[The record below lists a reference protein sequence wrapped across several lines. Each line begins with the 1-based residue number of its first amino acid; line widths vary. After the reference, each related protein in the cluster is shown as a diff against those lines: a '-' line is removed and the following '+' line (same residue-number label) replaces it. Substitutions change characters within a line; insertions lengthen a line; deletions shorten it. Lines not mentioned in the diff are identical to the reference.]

1 MAVVVRPPLIVVVV
15 LALMVAAMWLFQRKL
30 IYLPDASPP
39 PPASQSV
46 AGARD
51 VVLETADGLRLG
63 AWLVPPPAA
72 TTGAEGGR
80 PDRRMV
86 VLAAPGNG
94 GNRAGRVE
102 FARVLAAEGFTVLL
116 LEYRGY
122 GGNPGRPTEAGLA
135 ADVRAARA
143 FLAREGWPAD
153 RILYY
158 GESLGCGVVTELA
171 VHDPPAG
178 LILRSPFVDLAAA
191 GQHHYPFLPVRLL
204 LWDRF
209 PVADLVDRVRVPT
222 LVIYGEADTVIPPEQ
237 SLEVAR
243 RAGGPAQVVGIA
255 GADHNDAALFE
266 GNELIA
272 AIVALADRLT

>member
-1 MAVVVRPPLIVVVV
+1 MGPSRRTAIDRDGTLRQTRPMMAWRTSRMAVVVRPLLIVVVV
-15 LALMVAAMWLFQRKL
+15 LALLVAALWLFQRKL

-102 FARVLAAEGFTVLL
+102 FARALAAEGFTVLL

-122 GGNPGRPTEAGLA
+122 GGNPGASDRGRAGRRRRGPRERFWPA
-135 ADVRAARA
+135 RGGPRTASCTTARA
-143 FLAREGWPAD
+143 
-153 RILYY
+153 
-158 GESLGCGVVTELA
+158 S
-171 VHDPPAG
+171 
-178 LILRSPFVDLAAA
+178 AA
-191 GQHHYPFLPVRLL
+191 
-204 LWDRF
+204 
-209 PVADLVDRVRVPT
+209 
-222 LVIYGEADTVIPPEQ
+222 E
-237 SLEVAR
+237 
-243 RAGGPAQVVGIA
+243 
-255 GADHNDAALFE
+255 
-266 GNELIA
+266 
-272 AIVALADRLT
+272 